1 MRTNAMANITRTR
14 ASAPSFSLCVCRGSQ
29 SGSDDVR
36 ALFLPDEKAPHARA
50 VFHATAA
57 QAPSDDEPA
66 ASPRSR
72 GLSGLCRCSSRKGSL
87 RRDGQKGP
95 LNPSAKLTKKRY
107 EWLHKHYPQ
116 RSDWIKARKEQI
128 NISTAHANIVSSHGI
143 FRADSSD
150 IIKTPFFDVEDEY
163 VVRVDLQLIGSI
175 ALSFMDFLYGVN
187 QGLNVIR
194 FCADFAARVSHLG
207 QENDALLTEMKQ
219 TDRFKRG
226 AQKFG
231 LPGT

>member
-1 MRTNAMANITRTR
+1 M
-14 ASAPSFSLCVCRGSQ
+14 
-29 SGSDDVR
+29 
-36 ALFLPDEKAPHARA
+36 
-50 VFHATAA
+50 
-57 QAPSDDEPA
+57 
-66 ASPRSR
+66 
-72 GLSGLCRCSSRKGSL
+72 
-87 RRDGQKGP
+87 
-95 LNPSAKLTKKRY
+95 
-107 EWLHKHYPQ
+107 
-116 RSDWIKARKEQI
+116 
-128 NISTAHANIVSSHGI
+128 SSHGI